1 MRKGVRG
8 HPRFGTRLSV
18 EFAWIKWKKG
28 RENVRMENYSLYT
41 VCVADYIIYRLLY
54 QMKIFSY
61 SFFFFFTK
69 SKKKIRNITVRNCY
83 KQYYSRE
90 LINMTECIHEN
101 KWKCIERQK
110 NSRLEFSIC
119 QGLFEESVMK
129 NVTQPTRPR
138 SFAKVCGQVICGS
151 ALKH

>member
-1 MRKGVRG
+1 M
-8 HPRFGTRLSV
+8 
-18 EFAWIKWKKG
+18 
-28 RENVRMENYSLYT
+28 
-41 VCVADYIIYRLLY
+41 
-54 QMKIFSY
+54 
-61 SFFFFFTK
+61 
-69 SKKKIRNITVRNCY
+69 
-83 KQYYSRE
+83 
-90 LINMTECIHEN
+90 EN

-138 SFAKVCGQVICGS
+138 SFVKVCGQVICGS

>member
-1 MRKGVRG
+1 M
-8 HPRFGTRLSV
+8 
-18 EFAWIKWKKG
+18 A
-28 RENVRMENYSLYT
+28 
-41 VCVADYIIYRLLY
+41 
-54 QMKIFSY
+54 
-61 SFFFFFTK
+61 
-69 SKKKIRNITVRNCY
+69 
-83 KQYYSRE
+83 
-90 LINMTECIHEN
+90 ECIHEN